1 MSMMLLNI
9 KNYAFLISTLFLLSA
24 CGGSKQD
31 EIEEMNDEATTTTLD
46 SQKIS
51 AQNVFNALPGRNE
64 IINLTT
70 KAQAEYNATVLNDPN
85 NVKNYTIESSKALNL
100 GVYGSDLNVTG
111 VFEQTQESML
121 FLSCVNSLA
130 KSLGVSNAFDEKMVN
145 RMEAN
150 KENRDSTME
159 IISQSFKNAD
169 SYLKANGRPGTSS
182 LIVAG
187 AWIEGIYTACMTAK
201 ETKSEA
207 IVKQI
212 FSEKESLKYLI
223 ELLQSYK
230 LTEDVNYITTDLK
243 AIQSLCEAKSDA
255 NYSLDALKE
264 LDLKITALR
273 TKVISSK

>member
-1 MSMMLLNI
+1 MALVLG
-9 KNYAFLISTLFLLSA
+9 A
-24 CGGSKQD
+24 CNGSKQ
-31 EIEEMNDEATTTTLD
+31 ENIEDNDVDDSGIKLD

-51 AQNVFNALPGRNE
+51 AQNVFNALPGRSE

-70 KAQAEYNATVLNDPN
+70 KAQAEYNAAVLNDPN

-121 FLSCVNSLA
+121 FLSCVNTLA

-150 KENRDSTME
+150 KENRDSTMD
-159 IISQSFKNAD
+159 IISQSFRNAD
-169 SYLKANGRPGTSS
+169 TYLKANGRPGTSA

-187 AWIEGIYTACMTAK
+187 AWIEGIYTACNTAK
-201 ETKSEA
+201 ETKNEA
-207 IVKQI
+207 VVKEI
-212 FSEKESLKYLI
+212 FSQTESLKYLI
-223 ELLQSYK
+223 ELLIASK
-230 LTEDVNYITTDLK
+230 LTEDSNYIISDLK
-243 AIQSLCEAKSDA
+243 AIQVICDSKVDA
-255 NYSLDALKE
+255 VFTLDALKE
-264 LDLKITALR
+264 LDTKITDLR

>member
-1 MSMMLLNI
+1 MLLNI
-9 KNYAFLISTLFLLSA
+9 KNYTFVISITLFLLSA
-24 CGGSKQD
+24 CGNSKQD
-31 EIEEMNDEATTTTLD
+31 ELDDANDVISETKLD

-70 KAQAEYNATVLNDPN
+70 KAQAEYNAAVLNDPN
-85 NVKNYTIESSKALNL
+85 NVKKYTIESSKALNL

-187 AWIEGIYTACMTAK
+187 AWIEGIYIACMTAK

-230 LTEDVNYITTDLK
+230 LTEEVNYVITDLK
-243 AIQSLCEAKSDA
+243 AIQSLYEAKADVI
-255 NYSLDALKE
+255 YSLDALKE
-264 LDLKITALR
+264 LDLKITELR

>member
-1 MSMMLLNI
+1 MISNI
-9 KNYAFLISTLFLLSA
+9 KIYIFIGTIASVLGA
-24 CGGSKQD
+24 CNGSKQENIED
-31 EIEEMNDEATTTTLD
+31 NDVDDSEIKLD

-51 AQNVFNALPGRNE
+51 AQNVFNALPGRSE

-70 KAQAEYNATVLNDPN
+70 KAQAEYNAAVLNDPN

-121 FLSCVNSLA
+121 FLSCVNTLA

-150 KENRDSTME
+150 KENRDSTMD
-159 IISQSFKNAD
+159 IISQSFRNAD
-169 SYLKANGRPGTSS
+169 TYLKANGRPGTSA

-187 AWIEGIYTACMTAK
+187 AWIEGIYTACNTAK
-201 ETKSEA
+201 ETKNEA
-207 IVKQI
+207 VVKEI
-212 FSEKESLKYLI
+212 FSQTESLKYLI
-223 ELLQSYK
+223 ELLIASK
-230 LTEDVNYITTDLK
+230 LTEDSNYIISDLK
-243 AIQSLCEAKSDA
+243 AIQVICDSKVDA
-255 NYSLDALKE
+255 VFTLDALKE
-264 LDLKITALR
+264 LDTKITDLR

>member
-1 MSMMLLNI
+1 
-9 KNYAFLISTLFLLSA
+9 
-24 CGGSKQD
+24 
-31 EIEEMNDEATTTTLD
+31 
-46 SQKIS
+46 
-51 AQNVFNALPGRNE
+51 
-64 IINLTT
+64 
-70 KAQAEYNATVLNDPN
+70 
-85 NVKNYTIESSKALNL
+85 
-100 GVYGSDLNVTG
+100 
-111 VFEQTQESML
+111 
-121 FLSCVNSLA
+121 
-130 KSLGVSNAFDEKMVN
+130 
-145 RMEAN
+145 
-150 KENRDSTME
+150 
-159 IISQSFKNAD
+159 
-169 SYLKANGRPGTSS
+169 

>member
-1 MSMMLLNI
+1 
-9 KNYAFLISTLFLLSA
+9 
-24 CGGSKQD
+24 
-31 EIEEMNDEATTTTLD
+31 
-46 SQKIS
+46 
-51 AQNVFNALPGRNE
+51 
-64 IINLTT
+64 
-70 KAQAEYNATVLNDPN
+70 
-85 NVKNYTIESSKALNL
+85 
-100 GVYGSDLNVTG
+100 VYGSDLNVTG

-130 KSLGVSNAFDEKMVN
+130 KSLGVSSAFDEKMVN

-169 SYLKANGRPGTSS
+169 NYLKANGRPGTSA

-207 IVKQI
+207 VIKQI
-212 FSEKESLKYLI
+212 FSEKESLKYLV
-223 ELLQSYK
+223 ELLQSSK
-230 LTEDVNYITTDLK
+230 LTEESTYIITDLK
-243 AIQSLCEAKSDA
+243 AIQAIYEAKS
-255 NYSLDALKE
+255 NTVYTLDALKE
-264 LDLKITALR
+264 LDLKITELR

>member
-1 MSMMLLNI
+1 MSMNLLNI
-9 KNYAFLISTLFLLSA
+9 KKITFIIATLFLLSA
-24 CGGSKQD
+24 CVSSKQD
-31 EIEEMNDEATTTTLD
+31 EIEEVNDVISETILD

-64 IINLTT
+64 IINLTA

-111 VFEQTQESML
+111 VYEQTQESML

-130 KSLGVSNAFDEKMVN
+130 KNLGVSNAFDEKMVN

-187 AWIEGIYTACMTAK
+187 AWIEGVYTACMTAK

-212 FSEKESLKYLI
+212 FSERESLKYLI

-230 LTEDVNYITTDLK
+230 LTEDVNYIITDLK
-243 AIQSLCEAKSDA
+243 AIQSLYEAKSDA
-255 NYSLDALKE
+255 NYSIAALKE

-273 TKVISSK
+273 TKIISSN

>member
-1 MSMMLLNI
+1 MSMNLLNI
-9 KNYAFLISTLFLLSA
+9 KKITFIIATLFLLSA
-24 CGGSKQD
+24 CGSSKQD
-31 EIEEMNDEATTTTLD
+31 EIEEVNDVISETILD

-64 IINLTT
+64 IINLTA

-111 VFEQTQESML
+111 VYEQTQESML

-130 KSLGVSNAFDEKMVN
+130 KNLGVSNAFDEKMVN

-187 AWIEGIYTACMTAK
+187 AWIEGVYTACMTAK

-212 FSEKESLKYLI
+212 FSERESLKYLI

-230 LTEDVNYITTDLK
+230 LTEDVNYIITDLK
-243 AIQSLCEAKSDA
+243 AIQSLYEAKSDA
-255 NYSLDALKE
+255 NYSIAALKE

-273 TKVISSK
+273 TKIISSN

>member
-1 MSMMLLNI
+1 MNLLNI
-9 KNYAFLISTLFLLSA
+9 KKITFIIATLFLLSA
-24 CGGSKQD
+24 CVSSKQD
-31 EIEEMNDEATTTTLD
+31 EIEEVNDVISETILD

-64 IINLTT
+64 IINLTA

-111 VFEQTQESML
+111 VYEQTQESML

-130 KSLGVSNAFDEKMVN
+130 KNLGVSNAFDEKMVN

-187 AWIEGIYTACMTAK
+187 AWIEGVYTACMTAK

-212 FSEKESLKYLI
+212 FSERESLKYLI

-230 LTEDVNYITTDLK
+230 LTEDVNYIITDLK
-243 AIQSLCEAKSDA
+243 AIQSLYEAKSDA
-255 NYSLDALKE
+255 NYSIAALKE

-273 TKVISSK
+273 TKIISSN

>member
-1 MSMMLLNI
+1 MSMMLYNI

-24 CGGSKQD
+24 CGNSKQD
-31 EIEEMNDEATTTTLD
+31 EIEEINEEASETTLD

-85 NVKNYTIESSKALNL
+85 NLKNYTVESSKALNL

-111 VFEQTQESML
+111 VFEQTQESIL

-130 KSLGVSNAFDEKMVN
+130 KSLGVSNAFDERMVN

-159 IISQSFKNAD
+159 IISQSFKNTD
-169 SYLKANGRPGTSS
+169 RHLKANGRPGTSS

-230 LTEDVNYITTDLK
+230 LPEDVNYIISDLK
-243 AIQSLCEAKSDA
+243 AIQSIYEAKSDA
-255 NYSLDALKE
+255 IYSLVALKE
-264 LDLKITALR
+264 LDFKITELR